1 MTTQLTPEQKKSN
14 LVRFTL
20 IVVCALIGLA
30 LFVRLSP
37 VLPVSSLPT
46 IRTVIYRV
54 SGSTTF
60 ADLTYENGSG
70 GTEQQ
75 HDARVPWNKTLS
87 LRPGQFVYLSAQNS
101 MEFGGITCEI
111 LVEGRVYKQS
121 TSSGGYTIASCSGSV
136 P

>member
-1 MTTQLTPEQKKSN
+1 
-14 LVRFTL
+14 
-20 IVVCALIGLA
+20 
-30 LFVRLSP
+30 
-37 VLPVSSLPT
+37 
-46 IRTVIYRV
+46 V
-54 SGSTTF
+54 SGTTSF

-75 HDARVPWNKTLS
+75 HDARVPWNKTLYV
-87 LRPGQFVYLSAQNS
+87 RPGQFVYLSAQNG

-111 LVEGRVYKQS
+111 LVEGHVYKRS

>member
-1 MTTQLTPEQKKSN
+1 MTTQSPPEKGSN

-20 IVVCALIGLA
+20 IGVCALIGLA
-30 LFVRLSP
+30 LFIRLSP
-37 VLPVSSLPT
+37 GLAVSSSPT
-46 IRTVIYRV
+46 VRTVIYRV

-75 HDARVPWNKTLS
+75 HDARVPWTKTLYV
-87 LRPGQFVYLSAQNS
+87 RPGQFVYLSAQNG

-111 LVEGRVYKQS
+111 LVEGQVYKRS